1 MNNLQTVRTII
12 LVVGWPVLVAGS
24 IYLFVK
30 GRQVYSMVKGSM
42 IGKITKAMVITMLVE
57 MYSLGIVTTA
67 YMYADEKNGVLVGI
81 PIFAIWFVMFIW
93 SMKTLIVARNE
104 IHKMNNPQ

>member
-1 MNNLQTVRTII
+1 MNNFETVRTLILII
-12 LVVGWPVLVAGS
+12 GWPVLIVGS

-30 GRQVYSMVKGSM
+30 GRQVYNMVKGSM
-42 IGKITKAMVITMLVE
+42 IGKITKTLVVTMMVE

-67 YMYADEKNGVLVGI
+67 YMYENVNNGVVVGI

-93 SMKTLIVARNE
+93 SMKTLIAARNE
-104 IHKMNNPQ
+104 IHKMNQA